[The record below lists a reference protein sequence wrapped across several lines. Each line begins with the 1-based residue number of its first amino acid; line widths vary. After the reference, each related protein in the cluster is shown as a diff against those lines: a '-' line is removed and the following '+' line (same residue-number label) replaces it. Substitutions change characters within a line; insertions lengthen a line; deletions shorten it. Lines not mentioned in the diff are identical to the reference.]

1 MELNKSSKETRA
13 EILKIAGP
21 VFIELF
27 LGTLFG
33 MIDMIMLGN
42 AGDVATTTAAIAAVG
57 ITNQM
62 MFIGLSLVQALTA
75 GATAMVARYIGAKR
89 FNVIEAVVK
98 HIIIITQ
105 IFIVIPILILG
116 LGFSEEVMTFI
127 GAKSDTIAVGIDYF
141 RIVIF
146 GFLFQAFNFS
156 IVASLR
162 GSGDTKTPMKINLTS
177 NFVNVIGNAVLIYGL
192 FGLPALGAT
201 GAGISTSLSQVF
213 TTIMLIRYISRKDST
228 IHLSLK
234 KKFSFDK
241 NIMYNLIKVGF
252 PAMLEQVALRGGIL
266 IFTKLVTGLGTLA
279 YATHQICLNILSLS
293 FTPGLAFGIAASTLS
308 GRSLGAEEPDLAEDY
323 IHKCSR
329 IGALIASL
337 MGVTFFFFGS
347 VIAGFYTNS
356 QEVVDQ
362 SANILRLV
370 AIIQP
375 FQSSQLIIAGG
386 LRGAG
391 DTVWTLI
398 ATFIGVLG
406 IRVAFAWYFVKVLGL
421 GLMGAWMAIFI
432 DQFIR
437 WIIISLR
444 FRTNRWKYIT
454 LR

>member
-266 IFTKLVTGLGTLA
+266 IFT
-279 YATHQICLNILSLS
+279 
-293 FTPGLAFGIAASTLS
+293 
-308 GRSLGAEEPDLAEDY
+308 
-323 IHKCSR
+323 
-329 IGALIASL
+329 
-337 MGVTFFFFGS
+337 
-347 VIAGFYTNS
+347 
-356 QEVVDQ
+356 
-362 SANILRLV
+362 
-370 AIIQP
+370 
-375 FQSSQLIIAGG
+375 
-386 LRGAG
+386 
-391 DTVWTLI
+391 
-398 ATFIGVLG
+398 
-406 IRVAFAWYFVKVLGL
+406 
-421 GLMGAWMAIFI
+421 
-432 DQFIR
+432 
-437 WIIISLR
+437 
-444 FRTNRWKYIT
+444 
-454 LR
+454 